1 MTLYTPIYNGKSWE
15 IEEIS
20 DPLYRIVSTIYAR
33 KKNGEFYGTNYS
45 ASDIFTTKEAAEM
58 YIRKD
63 YYNAR
68 KFQWNRKNEE

>member
-1 MTLYTPIYNGKSWE
+1 MN
-15 IEEIS
+15 
-20 DPLYRIVSTIYAR
+20 
-33 KKNGEFYGTNYS
+33 GTNYS
-45 ASDIFTTKEAAEM
+45 ASEIFTTKEAAEM